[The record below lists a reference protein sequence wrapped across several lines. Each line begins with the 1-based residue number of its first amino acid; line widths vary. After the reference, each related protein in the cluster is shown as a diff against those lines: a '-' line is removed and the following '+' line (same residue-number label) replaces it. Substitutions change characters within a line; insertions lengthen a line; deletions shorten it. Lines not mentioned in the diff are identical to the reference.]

1 MSSEVSFTERAER
14 TGRRLVREDRYLLVL
29 FLILAT
35 LISSAFL
42 GDGTFGILV
51 PLAFMSLTLAVTLS
65 TSDAGPKAVLLGR
78 VVVAMAF
85 FGVAAA
91 ELLNYNG
98 LARLGFFI
106 AMIVL
111 SIVTPFVIARRLL
124 KHMTVSIGTIA
135 GAADIYLLIG
145 LFFAVVF
152 MSIGA
157 SQAGVLNAMEPDAV
171 QQHATAADAFFIASR
186 PVGPSDFI
194 YYSLVTQTTV
204 GYGDLTASS
213 NLGRMLS
220 TTEALLGQLYLVTV
234 VAVLVANI
242 GRSRTRPGPLLAT
255 DEELEAAEESQDSSE
270 A

>member
-1 MSSEVSFTERAER
+1 MAEGSFTERAQR
-14 TGRRLVREDRYLLVL
+14 TGRRLVRQDRYVLVL

-65 TSDAGPKAVLLGR
+65 TSDAGPKAVFLGR
-78 VVVAMAF
+78 VVVGLAF
-85 FGVAAA
+85 LGVAAA

-98 LARLGFFI
+98 LARLGFFV

-111 SIVTPFVIARRLL
+111 SIVTPLVIARRLL

-152 MSIGA
+152 MSVGA

-186 PVGPSDFI
+186 PVGPADFI

-242 GRSRTRPGPLLAT
+242 GRSRTTPLL
-255 DEELEAAEESQDSSE
+255 EHGEGLEAAEESQGVTD